1 MKVLLQ
7 LLRLVRPFTWW
18 MILAVITGFATIGSS
33 IGLLMTAAWLLS
45 KAALH
50 PSFHELQIG
59 IVGVRFFGIARGAFR
74 YIERLVSHSTTFR
87 LLSNI
92 RVWFYASLEP
102 LAPARLEQYK
112 SADLLQRIVGDIDS
126 LENLYA
132 RVIAPPVTALMISGI
147 LWVFLGSFS
156 WEIALTVLIFHGT
169 AAIIVPLISA
179 ILNKGHALQL
189 SRTRA
194 LQQAATIDYI
204 QGMAELQL
212 FGRIDHHLET
222 MQALKQKELDIQRK
236 QAIVQRAH
244 EPFIGLCMNAT
255 VITVLWKLGPLVTSG
270 AIESIWTAV
279 IVIGIMA
286 SFEAFLPLPD
296 ALQHLETD
304 IEAGKRI
311 FDIIDT
317 EPAVTAPLQPVAFPS
332 DHSVLFSNVSFRYPL
347 SENPSLRNM
356 SFEARHGEK
365 TAIVGP
371 SGSGKSTI
379 TSLLLRFY
387 NPTEG
392 TITIG
397 GTGLQQIDPD
407 IVRRNISIVS
417 QKTYLFAETI
427 RQNLLLG
434 NPQAD
439 DRQLARALE
448 NAGIGSFSE
457 KLDQWAGQHGMQLSG
472 GERQRMA
479 IARTLLQQAP
489 VVILDEA
496 TASLDTLTEKNVM
509 ERMIALTSGK
519 TLVVITHKLQAME
532 QFDRIIVLDRGTIVE
547 EGTHQELLEKNGMYA
562 SMWKLQH
569 KTVIPAS
576 GSDHS

>member
-1 MKVLLQ
+1 MTVLLK

-18 MILAVITGFATIGSS
+18 IILAIIAGFATIGSS

-50 PSFHELQIG
+50 PSFHELQIA
-59 IVGVRFFGIARGAFR
+59 IVGVRFFGIARGALR
-74 YIERLVSHSTTFR
+74 YIERLVAHSTTFR

-102 LAPARLEQYK
+102 LAPARLQQYK
-112 SADLLQRIVGDIDS
+112 SADLLQRIVGDIDT

-132 RVIAPPVTALMISGI
+132 RVIAPPATAMMISGL
-147 LWVFLGSFS
+147 LWMLLGYFS
-156 WEIALTVLIFHGT
+156 WEISLTVLLFHG
-169 AAIIVPLISA
+169 AAALVIPLISGM
-179 ILNKGHALQL
+179 LNRGSALQL
-189 SRTRA
+189 SRTKA
-194 LQQAATIDYI
+194 HQQAATIDYV

-212 FGRIDHHLET
+212 FGQVDRHLET
-222 MQALKQKELDIQRK
+222 MQAQKQKELKIQRK
-236 QAIVQRAH
+236 QALIQRAH
-244 EPFIGLCMNAT
+244 EPLIGLCMNAA

-279 IVIGIMA
+279 IVVGIMA

-317 EPAVTAPLQPVAFPS
+317 EPAVTTPPHPIEFPS
-332 DHSVLFSNVSFRYPL
+332 DHSVSFSNVTFCYPG
-347 SENPSLRNM
+347 SAIPALRNM
-356 SFEARHGEK
+356 SFDARHGEK

-387 NPTEG
+387 NTTEG
-392 TITIG
+392 NITIG
-397 GTGLQQIDPD
+397 GTSLQQMDPD

-434 NPQAD
+434 NPQAND
-439 DRQLARALE
+439 QQLASALQQ
-448 NAGIGSFSE
+448 AGIGAFAR

-472 GERQRMA
+472 GERQRIA
-479 IARTLLQQAP
+479 IARTILQQAP
-489 VVILDEA
+489 LIMLDEA
-496 TASLDTLTEKNVM
+496 TASLDTITEKKVM
-509 ERMIALTSGK
+509 EEMISLTHNK
-519 TLVVITHKLQAME
+519 TLLVITHKLQAME

-547 EGTHQELLEKNGMYA
+547 EGSHQDLLQQKGIYS

-569 KTVIPAS
+569 ETVIP
-576 GSDHS
+576 DIL